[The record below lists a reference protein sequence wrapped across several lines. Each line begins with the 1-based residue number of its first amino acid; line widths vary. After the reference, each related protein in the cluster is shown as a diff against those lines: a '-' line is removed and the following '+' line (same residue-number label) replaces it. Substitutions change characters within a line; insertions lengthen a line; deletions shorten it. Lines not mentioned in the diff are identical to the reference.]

1 MTLRNG
7 FPAVSDAADQFDI
20 RAALRA
26 TTAQDA
32 NGNIK
37 TGVSITAKSLT
48 GLVTAGNG
56 MNSDIAAFDAV
67 TNRYGPVWLSNDGTI
82 SVKHAAAPSANSRID
97 LICIKQN
104 ETASPASDPTDG
116 PEAIIVTGT
125 PAVDPVTPATP
136 EGALALARVT
146 IPSTATSMTSTG
158 VIYEQMYPF
167 TASAGADLLFRSETE
182 KDAWTPWE
190 GQKCRLLDG
199 NEYQAKSGVW
209 VSLTHTDVTTLISGN
224 YGTVKG
230 YRSGPMVTLRI
241 DWKTS
246 ASGSWNR
253 GGLRHSARRMA
264 SPNGLEL
271 LLRRTRRREPED
283 HQHTCG
289 RNHDLRQ
296 SGRHAGHERVRHD
309 RLIRAM
315 TRGVTARQ
323 CNRLNQCP
331 EAMRRASGRRS
342 SIRRCIPRT
351 RCSDCQ
357 A

>member
-209 VSLTHTDVTTLISGN
+209 VSLTQPLLYAKFKWQDTKSFQPDAYGGGMQIVVDERNRLLHVDLSGFKS
-224 YGTVKG
+224 TVNLSHD
-230 YRSGPMVTLRI
+230 YPVFQY
-241 DWKTS
+241 
-246 ASGSWNR
+246 ASGVKPSKAVSLGCLWALPVGNWAKQATWNANGTIMVV
-253 GGLRHSARRMA
+253 GGLS
-264 SPNGLEL
+264 NGD
-271 LLRRTRRREPED
+271 RCMYTPRTLPIPD
-283 HQHTCG
+283 
-289 RNHDLRQ
+289 
-296 SGRHAGHERVRHD
+296 
-309 RLIRAM
+309 
-315 TRGVTARQ
+315 GVTF
-323 CNRLNQCP
+323 
-331 EAMRRASGRRS
+331 S
-342 SIRRCIPRT
+342 
-351 RCSDCQ
+351 
-357 A
+357 

>member
-209 VSLTHTDVTTLISGN
+209 VSLTQPLLYAKFKWQDTKSFQPDAYGGGMQIVVDERNRLLHADLSGFKS
-224 YGTVKG
+224 TVNLSHD
-230 YRSGPMVTLRI
+230 YPVFQY
-241 DWKTS
+241 
-246 ASGSWNR
+246 ASGVKPSKAVSLGCLWALPVGNWAKQATWNAN
-253 GGLRHSARRMA
+253 GTIMVVDGLS
-264 SPNGLEL
+264 NGD
-271 LLRRTRRREPED
+271 RCMHTPRTLPIPD
-283 HQHTCG
+283 
-289 RNHDLRQ
+289 
-296 SGRHAGHERVRHD
+296 
-309 RLIRAM
+309 
-315 TRGVTARQ
+315 GVTF
-323 CNRLNQCP
+323 
-331 EAMRRASGRRS
+331 S
-342 SIRRCIPRT
+342 
-351 RCSDCQ
+351 
-357 A
+357 

>member
-209 VSLTHTDVTTLISGN
+209 VSLTQSGTSNPFALLGKVRWWRQDNAVLVSVEAYYYQRFVDAIGTNRIILQEGILPKPIAARSEVQCIASDGNWNRLIVTTIDSAGSLKW
-224 YGTVKG
+224 TP
-230 YRSGPMVTLRI
+230 RS
-241 DWKTS
+241 
-246 ASGSWNR
+246 A
-253 GGLRHSARRMA
+253 
-264 SPNGLEL
+264 EL
-271 LLRRTRRREPED
+271 AVAANEK
-283 HQHTCG
+283 
-289 RNHDLRQ
+289 
-296 SGRHAGHERVRHD
+296 
-309 RLIRAM
+309 IRFQMQYVA
-315 TRGVTARQ
+315 A
-323 CNRLNQCP
+323 
-331 EAMRRASGRRS
+331 
-342 SIRRCIPRT
+342 
-351 RCSDCQ
+351 
-357 A
+357 

>member
-209 VSLTHTDVTTLISGN
+209 VSLTRMPYILCGGHTITTN
-224 YGTVKG
+224 NDGTFYINVQ
-230 YRSGPMVTLRI
+230 
-241 DWKTS
+241 
-246 ASGSWNR
+246 
-253 GGLRHSARRMA
+253 
-264 SPNGLEL
+264 SPNGKKADYAAYTIGPFGTGFGQAGEYTAQRWDTSDVNQIRFRLWNTKDN
-271 LLRRTRRREPED
+271 RW
-283 HQHTCG
+283 CG
-289 RNHDLRQ
+289 RVAIFGSWIAIWNRQ
-296 SGRHAGHERVRHD
+296 
-309 RLIRAM
+309 
-315 TRGVTARQ
+315 
-323 CNRLNQCP
+323 
-331 EAMRRASGRRS
+331 
-342 SIRRCIPRT
+342 
-351 RCSDCQ
+351 
-357 A
+357 

>member
-56 MNSDIAAFDAV
+56 MNSNIAAFDTV
-67 TNRYGPVWLSNDGTI
+67 INRYGPVWLSNDGTI

-104 ETASPASDPTDG
+104 ETAAPASDPTDG

-146 IPSTATSMTSTG
+146 IPSTATSMTSNG
-158 VIYEQMYPF
+158 VIYEQLYPF

-182 KDAWTPWE
+182 KDAWAPWD

-209 VSLTHTDVTTLISGN
+209 VSLTQPLLYAKFKWQDTKSFQPDAYGGGMQIVVDERNRLLHADLSGFKS
-224 YGTVKG
+224 TVNLSHD
-230 YRSGPMVTLRI
+230 YPVFQY
-241 DWKTS
+241 
-246 ASGSWNR
+246 ASGVKPSKAVSLGCLWALPVGNWAKQATWN
-253 GGLRHSARRMA
+253 A
-264 SPNGLEL
+264 NGTIMVVGSLSNGD
-271 LLRRTRRREPED
+271 RCMHTPRTLPIPD
-283 HQHTCG
+283 
-289 RNHDLRQ
+289 
-296 SGRHAGHERVRHD
+296 
-309 RLIRAM
+309 
-315 TRGVTARQ
+315 GVTF
-323 CNRLNQCP
+323 
-331 EAMRRASGRRS
+331 S
-342 SIRRCIPRT
+342 
-351 RCSDCQ
+351 
-357 A
+357 

>member
-158 VIYEQMYPF
+158 VIYEQIYPF

-209 VSLTHTDVTTLISGN
+209 VSLTQPLLYAKFKWQDTKSFQPDAYGGGMQIVVDERNRLLHVDLSGFKS
-224 YGTVKG
+224 TVNLSHD
-230 YRSGPMVTLRI
+230 YPVFQY
-241 DWKTS
+241 
-246 ASGSWNR
+246 ASGVKPSKAVSLGCLWALPVGNWAKQATWNANGTIMVV
-253 GGLRHSARRMA
+253 GGLS
-264 SPNGLEL
+264 NGD
-271 LLRRTRRREPED
+271 RCMHTPRTLPIPD
-283 HQHTCG
+283 
-289 RNHDLRQ
+289 
-296 SGRHAGHERVRHD
+296 
-309 RLIRAM
+309 
-315 TRGVTARQ
+315 GVTF
-323 CNRLNQCP
+323 
-331 EAMRRASGRRS
+331 S
-342 SIRRCIPRT
+342 
-351 RCSDCQ
+351 
-357 A
+357 

>member
-209 VSLTHTDVTTLISGN
+209 VSLTQTEVLTLINST

-230 YRSGPMVTLRI
+230 YRRGSLVTLRI
-241 DWKTS
+241 DWKSS
-246 ASGSWNR
+246 ASGAWNTGNFGTLPEGWR
-253 GGLRHSARRMA
+253 PPMDLNFSYGGRDGANQKTIDVNA
-264 SPNGLEL
+264 NG
-271 LLRRTRRREPED
+271 TMIYANQGGTQGTD
-283 HQHTCG
+283 AFG
-289 RNHDLRQ
+289 
-296 SGRHAGHERVRHD
+296 
-309 RLIRAM
+309 M
-315 TRGVTARQ
+315 TVSYA
-323 CNRLNQCP
+323 L
-331 EAMRRASGRRS
+331 
-342 SIRRCIPRT
+342 
-351 RCSDCQ
+351 
-357 A
+357 

>member
-104 ETASPASDPTDG
+104 ETAAPASDPTDG

-209 VSLTHTDVTTLISGN
+209 VSLTPAEYAPYIQCAGHTVTTGDD
-224 YGTVKG
+224 GTFWVGVK
-230 YRSGPMVTLRI
+230 
-241 DWKTS
+241 
-246 ASGSWNR
+246 
-253 GGLRHSARRMA
+253 
-264 SPNGLEL
+264 SPNGKPPDYASY
-271 LLRRTRRREPED
+271 TVGPFGTGFNDED
-283 HQHTCG
+283 GIIAHLW
-289 RNHDLRQ
+289 D
-296 SGRHAGHERVRHD
+296 
-309 RLIRAM
+309 
-315 TRGVTARQ
+315 VTATGVRF
-323 CNRLNQCP
+323 RLYTTRYQRWCGKT
-331 EAMRRASGRRS
+331 AIFGKWITVWRR
-342 SIRRCIPRT
+342 
-351 RCSDCQ
+351 
-357 A
+357 

>member
-67 TNRYGPVWLSNDGTI
+67 TNRYGPIWLSNDGTI

-209 VSLTHTDVTTLISGN
+209 VSLTPLPTSVQSGVFIGSSNENGICVIS
-224 YGTVKG
+224 YQ
-230 YRSGPMVTLRI
+230 
-241 DWKTS
+241 
-246 ASGSWNR
+246 
-253 GGLRHSARRMA
+253 
-264 SPNGLEL
+264 SPNGKAPGVIVATPGPWPSDGMRGLAITIWENGVDSAQMRL
-271 LLRRTRRREPED
+271 MNTRTGEF
-283 HQHTCG
+283 G
-289 RNHDLRQ
+289 
-296 SGRHAGHERVRHD
+296 
-309 RLIRAM
+309 
-315 TRGVTARQ
+315 TRWPARFSWVAIW
-323 CNRLNQCP
+323 N
-331 EAMRRASGRRS
+331 
-342 SIRRCIPRT
+342 
-351 RCSDCQ
+351 
-357 A
+357 

>member
-67 TNRYGPVWLSNDGTI
+67 TSRYGPVWLSNDGTI

-209 VSLTHTDVTTLISGN
+209 VSLTQRSTTWRVPYSNDSISLTRVGDICFAGGN
-224 YGTVKG
+224 VKFNQSGENNYTQAVETIPVG
-230 YRSGPMVTLRI
+230 YRPAETSNVPIAVFGGNTTFILYGEHTGRVVMLGNPNNAYAGCTGVWRTADPMP
-241 DWKTS
+241 
-246 ASGSWNR
+246 A
-253 GGLRHSARRMA
+253 A
-264 SPNGLEL
+264 
-271 LLRRTRRREPED
+271 
-283 HQHTCG
+283 
-289 RNHDLRQ
+289 
-296 SGRHAGHERVRHD
+296 
-309 RLIRAM
+309 
-315 TRGVTARQ
+315 
-323 CNRLNQCP
+323 
-331 EAMRRASGRRS
+331 
-342 SIRRCIPRT
+342 
-351 RCSDCQ
+351 
-357 A
+357 

>member
-209 VSLTHTDVTTLISGN
+209 VSLTQPLLYAKFKWQDTKSFQPDAYGGGMQIVVDERNRLLHVDLSGFKSTVN
-224 YGTVKG
+224 LSHDYPVFQYVSGVKPSKAVSLGCLWALPVGNWAKQATWNANGTI
-230 YRSGPMVTLRI
+230 MVV
-241 DWKTS
+241 
-246 ASGSWNR
+246 
-253 GGLRHSARRMA
+253 GGLS
-264 SPNGLEL
+264 NGD
-271 LLRRTRRREPED
+271 RCMHTPRTLPIPD
-283 HQHTCG
+283 
-289 RNHDLRQ
+289 
-296 SGRHAGHERVRHD
+296 
-309 RLIRAM
+309 
-315 TRGVTARQ
+315 GVTF
-323 CNRLNQCP
+323 
-331 EAMRRASGRRS
+331 S
-342 SIRRCIPRT
+342 
-351 RCSDCQ
+351 
-357 A
+357 

>member
-209 VSLTHTDVTTLISGN
+209 VSLTQRSTTWKVPYSNDRISLTRVGDICFAGGN
-224 YGTVKG
+224 VKFNQSGENNYTQARETIPVG
-230 YRSGPMVTLRI
+230 YRPAETSNVPIAVFGGNTTFILYGEHTGRVVMLGNPNNAYAGCTGVWRTADPMP
-241 DWKTS
+241 
-246 ASGSWNR
+246 A
-253 GGLRHSARRMA
+253 A
-264 SPNGLEL
+264 
-271 LLRRTRRREPED
+271 
-283 HQHTCG
+283 
-289 RNHDLRQ
+289 
-296 SGRHAGHERVRHD
+296 
-309 RLIRAM
+309 
-315 TRGVTARQ
+315 
-323 CNRLNQCP
+323 
-331 EAMRRASGRRS
+331 
-342 SIRRCIPRT
+342 
-351 RCSDCQ
+351 
-357 A
+357 

>member
-82 SVKHAAAPSANSRID
+82 RVKHAAAPSANSRID

-209 VSLTHTDVTTLISGN
+209 VSLTQPLLYAKFKWQDTKSFQPDAYGGGRQIVVDERNRLLHVDLSGFKS
-224 YGTVKG
+224 TVNLSHD
-230 YRSGPMVTLRI
+230 YPVFQY
-241 DWKTS
+241 
-246 ASGSWNR
+246 ASGVKPSKAVSLGCLWALPVGNWAKQATWNANGTIMVV
-253 GGLRHSARRMA
+253 GGLS
-264 SPNGLEL
+264 NGD
-271 LLRRTRRREPED
+271 RCMHTPRTLPIPD
-283 HQHTCG
+283 
-289 RNHDLRQ
+289 
-296 SGRHAGHERVRHD
+296 
-309 RLIRAM
+309 
-315 TRGVTARQ
+315 GVTF
-323 CNRLNQCP
+323 
-331 EAMRRASGRRS
+331 S
-342 SIRRCIPRT
+342 
-351 RCSDCQ
+351 
-357 A
+357 

>member
-158 VIYEQMYPF
+158 VIYGQMYPF

-209 VSLTHTDVTTLISGN
+209 VSLTQPLLYAKFKWQDTKSFQPDAYGGGMQIVVDERNRLLHVDLSGFKS
-224 YGTVKG
+224 TVNLSHD
-230 YRSGPMVTLRI
+230 YPVFQY
-241 DWKTS
+241 
-246 ASGSWNR
+246 ASGVKPSKAVSLGCLWALPVGNWAKQATWNANGTIMVV
-253 GGLRHSARRMA
+253 GGLS
-264 SPNGLEL
+264 NGD
-271 LLRRTRRREPED
+271 RCMHTPRTLPIPD
-283 HQHTCG
+283 
-289 RNHDLRQ
+289 
-296 SGRHAGHERVRHD
+296 
-309 RLIRAM
+309 
-315 TRGVTARQ
+315 GVTF
-323 CNRLNQCP
+323 
-331 EAMRRASGRRS
+331 S
-342 SIRRCIPRT
+342 
-351 RCSDCQ
+351 
-357 A
+357 

>member
-125 PAVDPVTPATP
+125 QAVDPVTPATP

-209 VSLTHTDVTTLISGN
+209 VSLTQPLLYAKFKWQDTKSFQPDAYGGGMQIVVDERNRLLHADLSGFKS
-224 YGTVKG
+224 TVNLSHD
-230 YRSGPMVTLRI
+230 YPVFQY
-241 DWKTS
+241 
-246 ASGSWNR
+246 ASGVKPSKAVSLGCLWALPVGNWAKQATWNANGTIMVV
-253 GGLRHSARRMA
+253 GGLS
-264 SPNGLEL
+264 NGD
-271 LLRRTRRREPED
+271 RCMHTPRTLPIPD
-283 HQHTCG
+283 
-289 RNHDLRQ
+289 
-296 SGRHAGHERVRHD
+296 
-309 RLIRAM
+309 
-315 TRGVTARQ
+315 GVTF
-323 CNRLNQCP
+323 
-331 EAMRRASGRRS
+331 S
-342 SIRRCIPRT
+342 
-351 RCSDCQ
+351 
-357 A
+357 

>member
-1 MTLRNG
+1 
-7 FPAVSDAADQFDI
+7 
-20 RAALRA
+20 
-26 TTAQDA
+26 
-32 NGNIK
+32 
-37 TGVSITAKSLT
+37 
-48 GLVTAGNG
+48 

-209 VSLTHTDVTTLISGN
+209 VSLTQPLLYAKFKWQDTKSFQPDAYGGGMQIVVDERNRLLHVDLSGFKS
-224 YGTVKG
+224 TVNLSHD
-230 YRSGPMVTLRI
+230 YPVFQY
-241 DWKTS
+241 
-246 ASGSWNR
+246 ASGVKPSKAVSLGCLWALPVGNWARQATWNANGTIMVV
-253 GGLRHSARRMA
+253 GGLS
-264 SPNGLEL
+264 NGD
-271 LLRRTRRREPED
+271 RCMHTPRTLPIPD
-283 HQHTCG
+283 
-289 RNHDLRQ
+289 
-296 SGRHAGHERVRHD
+296 
-309 RLIRAM
+309 
-315 TRGVTARQ
+315 GVTF
-323 CNRLNQCP
+323 
-331 EAMRRASGRRS
+331 S
-342 SIRRCIPRT
+342 
-351 RCSDCQ
+351 
-357 A
+357 